1 YMSFRLENQISV
13 VSPLHWLDPT
23 WVGDLEGS
31 ALSRTF
37 KAAKAVVTAPVQR
50 AASFANNTIITCLD
64 SMLDALEQSEGEVV
78 EIDESGNIAG
88 EGRIVRVDEEDGEE
102 EIFYDAE
109 DTTTVISR
117 TVDKVKKFGNSAV
130 GKAIASNVV
139 YMVGSAVGRAALPVA
154 DSLFENSTG
163 MFPIFVLGGAALGLV
178 LIGNAKTDS
187 GRNWTKIA
195 TATTLVAVVCLQA
208 YDGSSG
214 MAAIGDVIGGCM
226 ALKAVDY
233 VTGSNTPLLDL
244 ENPSG
249 SHLVNVLPSVI
260 VSPVIAQIMS
270 SVLGPVLG
278 SAANLAAPS
287 LIYYAAPINQNVV
300 PLLSEGRRIEVF
312 HPTRVLQMLLGKAH
326 ERGLEGLAESLAALI
341 VEDPKLK
348 ALIEANLKVVLTKD
362 NAYNIVIRMFNE
374 FSKFI
379 KEDKDIQTAIAS
391 GDVKVVE
398 ALVFYKLNQQFPALR
413 WLPEI
418 VSLRG
423 LSQTLA
429 ASVVGAVRS
438 GEAGLIGCPF
448 TDSTQ
453 FTQMEGILA
462 VYLHGF
468 LAYSAVY
475 AMAADDSALTPQEMQ
490 LFYRNLAGIVGQLY
504 IERLPIPQIARR
516 AITGGVDKAI
526 EVAIPA
532 EAKIVETTDE
542 EEAVKPTGIFGRI
555 GSIFRLAV
563 NVLILFFASFFYSKP
578 VQSEKVEEKIK
589 PVADADEET
598 LHSVGSGQVAHRRDV
613 DEKRKLGESEKIKPT
628 VTEDMI
634 AAQVAQN
641 GIAASAA

>member
-1 YMSFRLENQISV
+1 
-13 VSPLHWLDPT
+13 
-23 WVGDLEGS
+23 
-31 ALSRTF
+31 
-37 KAAKAVVTAPVQR
+37 
-50 AASFANNTIITCLD
+50 
-64 SMLDALEQSEGEVV
+64 
-78 EIDESGNIAG
+78 
-88 EGRIVRVDEEDGEE
+88 
-102 EIFYDAE
+102 
-109 DTTTVISR
+109 
-117 TVDKVKKFGNSAV
+117 
-130 GKAIASNVV
+130 
-139 YMVGSAVGRAALPVA
+139 
-154 DSLFENSTG
+154 
-163 MFPIFVLGGAALGLV
+163 
-178 LIGNAKTDS
+178 
-187 GRNWTKIA
+187 
-195 TATTLVAVVCLQA
+195 
-208 YDGSSG
+208 

-233 VTGSNTPLLDL
+233 ATGSNTPLLDL

-249 SHLVNVLPSVI
+249 SHLVRVLPSVI
-260 VSPVIAQIMS
+260 VTPVINA
-270 SVLGPVLG
+270 VVGPLLGLG
-278 SAANLAAPS
+278 TAS
-287 LIYYAAPINQNVV
+287 LLYYAEPINENVV

-312 HPTRVLQMLLGKAH
+312 HPSRILQMLLGKAH
-326 ERGLEGLAESLAALI
+326 ERGLEGLAESLATLI
-341 VEDPKLK
+341 VEDENLK

-374 FSKFI
+374 FSQFI
-379 KEDKDIQTAIAS
+379 KNDRDIQVAIAS

-398 ALVFYKLNQQFPALR
+398 GLIFHKLNEKFPMFR
-413 WLPEI
+413 WLPQI
-418 VSLRG
+418 ASLNG
-423 LSQTLA
+423 LSKTLA

-438 GEAGLIGCPF
+438 GEAGLVGCPF

-475 AMAADDSALTPQEMQ
+475 AMAADDSALSPQEMQ

-532 EAKIVETTDE
+532 EAKIVEITDE
-542 EEAVKPTGIFGRI
+542 EEVVKPTGIFGRI

-578 VQSEKVEEKIK
+578 VQSEKVDEKIK